1 MPFHIPVRIAAQ
13 EWGRNNFLIGITIEY
28 STTGI
33 AGGYL
38 MDRTPK
44 STHQPVQIDGIPRNE
59 GCRLSLGCGQIFWTF
74 FIPPLISGNR
84 SRSGDWADWKP
95 APQGIPTLWAMSK
108 SRYFWPVDM
117 TVNGY
122 QFRCPV
128 PPMPI
133 LAVWSWPAR

>member
-13 EWGRNNFLIGITIEY
+13 EWGRNNFLIDITIEY

-33 AGGYL
+33 AVGYL

-74 FIPPLISGNR
+74 FIPPLISVTVHEVATGQTGSPHHKGFPPFGPCQNR
-84 SRSGDWADWKP
+84 GTSGP
-95 APQGIPTLWAMSK
+95 ST
-108 SRYFWPVDM
+108 
-117 TVNGY
+117 
-122 QFRCPV
+122 
-128 PPMPI
+128 
-133 LAVWSWPAR
+133 

>member
-44 STHQPVQIDGIPRNE
+44 STHQPVQIDGIPGMKAAAFHWGAARFF
-59 GCRLSLGCGQIFWTF
+59 GHSLF
-74 FIPPLISGNR
+74 LH
-84 SRSGDWADWKP
+84 
-95 APQGIPTLWAMSK
+95 
-108 SRYFWPVDM
+108 
-117 TVNGY
+117 
-122 QFRCPV
+122 
-128 PPMPI
+128 
-133 LAVWSWPAR
+133 